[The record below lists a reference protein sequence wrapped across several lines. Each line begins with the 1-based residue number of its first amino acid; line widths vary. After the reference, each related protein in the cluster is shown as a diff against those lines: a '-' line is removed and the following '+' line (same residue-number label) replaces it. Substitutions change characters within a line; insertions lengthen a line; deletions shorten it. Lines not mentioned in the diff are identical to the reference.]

1 MIPSVTL
8 LARTQRPSL
17 ATACT
22 PPAPGRSTIVFLPGY
37 ASDMGGSKA
46 VAIAEWAAAHGVGCI
61 RFDYAGCGAS
71 DGDFADETLE
81 TWRDDALSVIAAH
94 ADPVSPLILVGSSMG
109 GWLMLLVALA
119 LGSPVAGL
127 IGIAAAPDF
136 TEWDFDEAKRA
147 ILARDSRLL
156 ESNPYGPEPTLYTR
170 ALWESGQHNLVLGD
184 TIAID
189 CPVTLLQGQ
198 VDPDVP
204 WSLSLTLAE
213 RLRSAEVRT
222 VLVKDGN
229 HRLSRDQDIALL
241 LREVAAM
248 VEQLRM
254 KIAQ

>member
-1 MIPSVTL
+1 
-8 LARTQRPSL
+8 
-17 ATACT
+17 
-22 PPAPGRSTIVFLPGY
+22 
-37 ASDMGGSKA
+37 
-46 VAIAEWAAAHGVGCI
+46 
-61 RFDYAGCGAS
+61 
-71 DGDFADETLE
+71 
-81 TWRDDALSVIAAH
+81 
-94 ADPVSPLILVGSSMG
+94 
-109 GWLMLLVALA
+109 MLLVALA